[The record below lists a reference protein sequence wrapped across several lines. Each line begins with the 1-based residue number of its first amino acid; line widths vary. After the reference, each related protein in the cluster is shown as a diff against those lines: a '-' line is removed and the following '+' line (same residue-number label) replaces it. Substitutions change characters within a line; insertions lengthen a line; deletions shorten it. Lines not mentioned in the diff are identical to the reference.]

1 MTRQERIF
9 LTISASL
16 SAQPLIADVLAALF
30 RALPLIEG
38 VAVQQ
43 DAIDAAGRHGVAFV
57 YTGAHERSEIIV
69 SAQDHRFLGT
79 YGETAAD
86 RTFALPGGAT
96 HKVRAGI
103 PVAWTAHLTARVVG
117 RPGAHP

>member
-38 VAVQQ
+38 VVVQQ
-43 DAIDAAGRHGVAFV
+43 DA
-57 YTGAHERSEIIV
+57 
-69 SAQDHRFLGT
+69 
-79 YGETAAD
+79 D
-86 RTFALPGGAT
+86 RRGGAARRR
-96 HKVRAGI
+96 VRLHGCA
-103 PVAWTAHLTARVVG
+103 
-117 RPGAHP
+117 